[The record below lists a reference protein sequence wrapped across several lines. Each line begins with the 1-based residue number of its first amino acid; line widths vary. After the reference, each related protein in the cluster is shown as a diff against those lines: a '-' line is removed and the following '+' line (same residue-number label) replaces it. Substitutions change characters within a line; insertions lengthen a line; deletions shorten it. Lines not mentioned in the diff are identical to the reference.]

1 MDDDID
7 NFDDIQI
14 VQVNDDDEDVEFEEG
29 NFTIYI
35 NTVIYVCLF

>member
-29 NFTIYI
+29 HFAIYI
-35 NTVIYVCLF
+35 NTVIYV